1 MCLSLCPNKPACE
14 WQLMLLGKFS
24 QFDDF
29 ILVLLRDQ
37 HFCRLLNL
45 GRVEKSEVCIWAMRK
60 LKEVIMTL
68 DIIIPLLSSETS
80 AWPPG
85 VQDRIL
91 VMQRLVMRY
100 SSQSSINPELCS
112 NSKDYLPY
120 PCPFS
125 YPFFSFFFFFFFN
138 DLKIT
143 SDDQYNYSKYFQWN
157 SSSLT
162 ITFIMTFLAIQQ
174 FYVRHTKMRRLKSV

>member
-14 WQLMLLGKFS
+14 WWLMLFGKFS

-37 HFCRLLNL
+37 HFCRLLNF

-60 LKEVIMTL
+60 LKEAILTL
-68 DIIIPLLSSETS
+68 DVITPLLSSETA

-91 VMQRLVMRY
+91 VMRRPIMRY
-100 SSQSSINPELCS
+100 SSPSSIQINPELCF

-120 PCPFS
+120 PCSFSFPFS
-125 YPFFSFFFFFFFN
+125 FPFFSFPFLFLPFLSFPSFF
-138 DLKIT
+138 L
-143 SDDQYNYSKYFQWN
+143 WEGA
-157 SSSLT
+157 
-162 ITFIMTFLAIQQ
+162 TFLLA
-174 FYVRHTKMRRLKSV
+174 FPDTPFLLRSFLYLHEGNFSNK